1 MELNFEVLEVRKQ
14 LIELKGQMRKMGSF
28 VYLSCLHPDLW
39 PLTSINWLIFSS
51 KMAQFLMTAK
61 KSEIKYL
68 T

>member
-14 LIELKGQMRKMGSF
+14 PIGHMRKMGSF
-28 VYLSCLHPDLW
+28 VYLLCLHPDLW

-68 T
+68 I

>member
-14 LIELKGQMRKMGSF
+14 PIGHMGKMGSF

-68 T
+68 I